1 MFFEK
6 AAQEDI
12 EELVTLRIA
21 YLEEDHG
28 VMSKEAL
35 QSIKADLPD
44 YFARHLNNDVIAYI
58 ARNEERIVS
67 CAILYMMEKPMS
79 PAFLNGKVGT
89 VMNVYTRP
97 GYRRRGYA
105 KQLMEML
112 LSDAVDKNL
121 CFVELK
127 ATEEGYDLYKSL
139 GFKEEVSR
147 YHYMKWSN

>member
-105 KQLMEML
+105 KQLMKML